1 MRAYIGRWKEGER
14 DGEGLTALVRAAAAA
29 ALSENMA
36 SQQRANPSPI
46 STLRSSLPVNGL
58 SNGARDTDVIPLRHH
73 D

>member
-14 DGEGLTALVRAAAAA
+14 DGEGLTALVRAA